1 MLFRGPAF
9 YVIHSTNQQFPG
21 SAGNYSTSLLSLHK
35 AQPVPMPGTLHY
47 LINFLFS
54 GVAATRRQKNF
65 QKKRWREIWR
75 QNFVPYDLRLLPIM
89 SNGICVESLSL
100 SRQIWREF
108 QTFYFSLS
116 LYTQNL
122 VTGDSGSIHRSGL
135 DPTRRILFI
144 VHGYLEH
151 GNKKWIKVRFR
162 IRSSLLWRY
171 IHFAACAY
179 NACVYYIPLV
189 WLYVENGG
197 GGPHLRQHQCYCGR
211 LG

>member
-65 QKKRWREIWR
+65 RNMAPKFCSLWFTTVANNVKRNLCR
-75 QNFVPYDLRLLPIM
+75 VPFPLAPNLAGI
-89 SNGICVESLSL
+89 SNILFL
-100 SRQIWREF
+100 
-108 QTFYFSLS
+108 SLS
-116 LYTQNL
+116 LYTESGDGRFRFDPPQR
-122 VTGDSGSIHRSGL
+122 TGSHPANFVYCSRLSWARQQEMDQGSISH
-135 DPTRRILFI
+135 
-144 VHGYLEH
+144 
-151 GNKKWIKVRFR
+151 
-162 IRSSLLWRY
+162 SLHFVVTLY